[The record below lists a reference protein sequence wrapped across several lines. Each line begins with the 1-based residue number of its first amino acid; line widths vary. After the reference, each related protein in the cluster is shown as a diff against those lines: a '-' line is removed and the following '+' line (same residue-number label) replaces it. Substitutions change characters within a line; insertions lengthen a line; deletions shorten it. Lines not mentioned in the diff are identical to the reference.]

1 MDGWIGEVKCE
12 CEWLGGVRRK
22 GGKGVGRMV
31 RGKGGRGVLHG
42 GCLGWDGMSC
52 LLFYSSLLFFSS
64 IKSSTKV
71 CTGTRSIN

>member
-52 LLFYSSLLFFSS
+52 LLF
-64 IKSSTKV
+64 
-71 CTGTRSIN
+71 